1 MASRSSLAFAACCL
15 ALATACR
22 AASPG
27 AESLRAAVAAKVE
40 SEFQSLLGLYT
51 DLHRNPEL
59 SLMEERTAGVIARE
73 LRAVGAEVTTGFGG
87 GYGVVGVMRNGP
99 GPVVLLRAD
108 LDGLPVQEET
118 GLPYASTRRTK
129 NLAGQE
135 VPVMHACGHDVH
147 MTCLVG
153 AARALAALKER
164 WSGTLVLVGQPAEET
179 GVGARVM
186 LAAGLYR
193 SFPKPDFT
201 IALHDSATLPA
212 GTVGVIEG
220 FAMANVDS
228 VDITVR
234 GIGGHGAYPHT
245 TRDPVVLAARIVLAL
260 QTIVSRENRP
270 IDPVVITV
278 GSIHGGTKHNIIPD
292 EVKLQLTVRSYADD
306 VRARTLEAIRRVCR
320 GEAIASG
327 LPEDRMP
334 LVTVSETE
342 YTPATFND
350 PALTRRL
357 RGTFERWLGAAN
369 VKSIDAEMGGEDFG
383 RFGRTTERVPIS
395 LFRVGAVAPEA
406 VAESTRTGRPL
417 PSLHSS
423 KFAPVPEPTLKTGVT
438 ALTAA
443 ALELLGA
450 QGSP

>member
-15 ALATACR
+15 ALATACQ

-193 SFPKPDFT
+193 SFPKPDFA

-406 VAESTRTGRPL
+406 VVESTRTGGPL

>member
-27 AESLRAAVAAKVE
+27 AESLRSAVAAKVE

-87 GYGVVGVMRNGP
+87 GHGVVGVMRNGP

-118 GLPYASTRRTK
+118 GLPYGSTRRTK

-193 SFPKPDFT
+193 SFPKPDFA

>member
-15 ALATACR
+15 ALATACQ

-193 SFPKPDFT
+193 SFPKPDFA

-443 ALELLGA
+443 ALELIGA

>member
-22 AASPG
+22 GASPG

-193 SFPKPDFT
+193 SFPKPDFA

-395 LFRVGAVAPEA
+395 LFRIGAVAPEA

>member
-15 ALATACR
+15 ALATACQ

-193 SFPKPDFT
+193 SFPKPDFA

-350 PALTRRL
+350 PTLTRRL
-357 RGTFERWLGAAN
+357 RGTFECWLGAAN

-406 VAESTRTGRPL
+406 VVESTRTGRPL